1 MKSAL
6 AAADVSIFQQPE
18 DSTII
23 FQGIKDSPELTALE
37 KQSKDSSELIAP
49 EKITKL
55 KQQWL
60 ELLP

>member
-1 MKSAL
+1 LKSAL

-55 KQQWL
+55 K
-60 ELLP
+60 